1 MTNTATVEMI
11 KNIINGMTP
20 LRSKALISAFPVG
33 RVYIS
38 VDEVSPASLFG
49 GTWEK
54 IEKKFLSGT
63 GGGTAIGSTGG
74 EAEHT
79 LTVDEMPSHE
89 HAGRI
94 VGEMSSQN
102 AAIAMNTSWSKY
114 QEIGDFTNDIRNRN
128 NAATKPHN
136 NMPPYIAVNIWK
148 RVA

>member
-54 IEKKFLSGT
+54 IEKKFLYGT
-63 GGGTAIGSTGG
+63 GGVLLLAQQAAKPSIRSRLMKCRAMSTR
-74 EAEHT
+74 AELWERCQVKT
-79 LTVDEMPSHE
+79 RLL
-89 HAGRI
+89 
-94 VGEMSSQN
+94 Q
-102 AAIAMNTSWSKY
+102 
-114 QEIGDFTNDIRNRN
+114 
-128 NAATKPHN
+128 
-136 NMPPYIAVNIWK
+136 
-148 RVA
+148 

>member
-11 KNIINGMTP
+11 KNIINGVTP
-20 LRSKALISAFPVG
+20 LGSRALRSAFPVG

-54 IEKKFLSGT
+54 IEKKFLYGT
-63 GGGTAIGSTGG
+63 VGGAPIGSTGG
-74 EAEHT
+74 EEMHT
-79 LTVDEMPSHE
+79 LTIEEMPSHVHQLAFFE
-89 HAGRI
+89 GEAGGLGAAALGRNTLPFDFANDRI
-94 VGEMSSQN
+94 GTSGGSQ
-102 AAIAMNTSWSKY
+102 
-114 QEIGDFTNDIRNRN
+114 
-128 NAATKPHN
+128 PHN

>member
-11 KNIINGMTP
+11 KNIINGVTP
-20 LRSKALISAFPVG
+20 LGSKALSSAFPVG

-54 IEKKFLSGT
+54 IEKKFLYGT
-63 GGGTAIGSTGG
+63 GGGTPIGSTGG
-74 EAEHT
+74 EEMHT
-79 LTVDEMPSHE
+79 LTVEEMPRHQ
-89 HAGRI
+89 HRQGYT
-94 VGEMSSQN
+94 QD
-102 AAIAMNTSWSKY
+102 AIEGWAYTVKASPGLNLPQSLSYDMTSETGGG
-114 QEIGDFTNDIRNRN
+114 Q
-128 NAATKPHN
+128 AHN